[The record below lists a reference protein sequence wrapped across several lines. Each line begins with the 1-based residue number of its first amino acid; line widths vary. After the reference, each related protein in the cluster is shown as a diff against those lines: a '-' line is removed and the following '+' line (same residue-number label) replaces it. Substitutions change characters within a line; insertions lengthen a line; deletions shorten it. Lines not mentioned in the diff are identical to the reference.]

1 MLDTSRVSGICGVHL
16 IVAMPC
22 DSWLLCG
29 GTEDAGSARSDP
41 CTPPGMFS
49 DPCEVLLLTRYR
61 SHKSEYIPDDD
72 LENLLKNQAGNGAF
86 SDVCYHRVDPPNWS
100 RITFL
105 LHRLLEAHFFP
116 THMMVVI
123 IASGIYTFIAKGQPD
138 TLKIMWTFD
147 ICGYIRLFGF
157 SLVAL
162 YFILYENFHRICVR
176 KRKAE
181 MKAAGLYENMAHSF
195 SYRTFWGNILDYLM
209 VPIAAPLFG
218 SIPAI
223 HAQMSHFWTLDLV
236 YTVSKKPS
244 NKRGP
249 QLESQ
254 V

>member
-1 MLDTSRVSGICGVHL
+1 
-16 IVAMPC
+16 
-22 DSWLLCG
+22 
-29 GTEDAGSARSDP
+29 
-41 CTPPGMFS
+41 MFS
-49 DPCEVLLLTRYR
+49 DPCEVLLLTPYR

-162 YFILYENFHRICVR
+162 YFVLYENFHRICVR

-223 HAQMSHFWTLDLV
+223 QAQMSHFWTLDLV